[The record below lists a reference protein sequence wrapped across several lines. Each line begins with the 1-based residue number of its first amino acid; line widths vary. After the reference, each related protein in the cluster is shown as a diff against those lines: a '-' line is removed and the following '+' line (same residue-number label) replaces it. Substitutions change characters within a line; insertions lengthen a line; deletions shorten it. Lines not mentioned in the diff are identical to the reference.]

1 MKKILGLDLGTT
13 SIGWALVNE
22 AESEKE
28 TSEIL
33 KTGVRVIPYGD
44 NLKKKNPKT
53 GKLSDVSNVEDDFNS
68 GQGISPNMGRTL
80 KRGAR
85 RNLQRYKQRRKVL
98 IKLLKKANLIT
109 DDSVL
114 AEEGKDTTH
123 SLWALR
129 AQAAT
134 EEIALQDFARVLLS
148 INKKRGYKS
157 NRKAKDKGDGQAI
170 DGIEVAMKLYEN
182 KQTPGVYALNRL
194 KEGKKHLPDFYRSD
208 LYAEFDRVWEQ
219 QKTYYPTLLT
229 DELKVEL
236 TDKHKTAT
244 WAICSRPFNI
254 DGKIQ
259 KGTAAQKRLEVYEWR
274 AKGLHLQLDLE
285 QLAIVLSEINGQIS
299 GSSLHLGAISDR
311 SKQLIIDK
319 ITVGQFLYG
328 QLEKNPHT
336 RLKDQVF
343 YRQDYLDE
351 FKRIW
356 ETQAKFHPELT
367 PKLKEELRDVV
378 IFYQRRLKSQKGQLS
393 ICELEQHK
401 VQVEVDGKLKTK
413 TVGPKVCPKSS
424 PLFQEFKIW
433 QILNNLE
440 LRPKEGNDEF
450 LDSEP
455 NNGIIGNEKRWGLDL
470 ELRQQLFSRL
480 NLTDKLTSP
489 QVLKE
494 IGLNSSKWELNYKEG
509 IEGNRTNA
517 KLYEAYSN
525 ILVQAGYEP
534 LELKKWKA
542 EQITSTVKEVFDT
555 LGINTAILDFN
566 AELEGVELE
575 KQPAYLFWHLLY
587 SYEGDNSRTGDE
599 SLLKKLK
606 ANFGFDEEYGKLLAN
621 VTFQDD
627 HGNLS
632 TRAIRK
638 ILPEL
643 KKGFDYYEA
652 CDNVGY
658 NHSHSVTAEQNKNR
672 VLKDVLELLP
682 KNSLRNPIV
691 EKILN
696 QMVNVVNRIMEVYGK
711 PDEIRVELA
720 RELKYSAKEREDM
733 TKNIAAAT
741 KKHDTYREELKA
753 LYPFNSGVRITRNDI
768 IKYKLYKELSG
779 NGHHTIYTNE
789 YVPIEKLFSKEF
801 DIEHIIP
808 KARLFDDSFSNKTLS
823 VRQINLDKSNTTA
836 YDFLAEKYGEESEQF
851 KNYLA
856 RVEKL
861 FKDGG
866 ISKSKRGK
874 LLMKE
879 VDIPDGFIDRD
890 LRNTQYISKKATQ
903 MLLEIARTV
912 TPTTGKLTDRLR
924 QDWQLINVLQELN
937 WDKYEKLGL
946 TTTELNK
953 DKNPI
958 RKIKDWT
965 KRNDHRHHA
974 MDALAVAFTRPNHI
988 QYLNYLN
995 ARKDEDHKKHKNIQ
1009 QIEQKETFINEK
1021 KKRLFI
1027 PPIPLDDFR
1036 KQAKSHLENT
1046 LISFKAKNK
1055 VVTKNKNRFKKGKEY
1070 CTQLALTPRGQLHK
1084 ETVYGKQQH
1093 YVYKMEKVGSKFDE
1107 AKISL
1112 VVKKVERLA
1121 LLERLQQFDNDP
1133 KKAFGGKNALDKN
1146 PIFLDKHQSVQLDA
1160 QVKLGWLEDRFTIR
1174 KPIGPDLK
1182 IDKVTDEGVKQVLQK
1197 HLDKFNG
1204 DAKAAFSNL
1213 EENPVWMNKEK
1224 GIQLKRVTISGVSN
1238 AEPLHY
1244 KKDNKGELIL
1254 DEDGKPIATDYVQTG
1269 NNHHVAIYRDSKG
1282 KLQDKVVSFF
1292 EAVER
1297 NNQGLHVIDRSHN
1310 QDQGWQFLFTM
1321 KQNEYFVFANM
1332 ETGFNPN
1339 EVDVMDEANYSVISP
1354 NLYRV
1359 QKFSKL
1365 EYGNSSV
1372 REYVFRHHLE
1382 TQLVDR
1388 KELKETTFKNIKS
1401 LPYFEGIIKV
1411 RLNHIGQIVHV
1422 GEY

>member
-22 AESEKE
+22 AESRSEV
-28 TSEIL
+28 SEIL
-33 KTGVRVIPYGD
+33 KTGVRVIPLTTD
-44 NLKKKNPKT
+44 EESDFKK
-53 GKLSDVSNVEDDFNS
+53 GKSSSVNAD
-68 GQGISPNMGRTL
+68 RTL

-85 RNLQRYKQRRKVL
+85 RNLQRYKKRRKVL
-98 IKLLKKANLIT
+98 VELLKKAKLISN
-109 DDSVL
+109 DSVL
-114 AEEGKDTTH
+114 TEEGKKTTH

-129 AQAAT
+129 DKAAT
-134 EEIALQDFARVLLS
+134 EKITLEDFARVLLA

-157 NRKAKDKGDGQAI
+157 NRKAKDEGDGQAI
-170 DGIEVAMKLYEN
+170 DGIEVAMQLYESG
-182 KQTPGVYALNRL
+182 QTPGVYALNKL

-229 DELKVEL
+229 DELKAEL

-244 WAICSRPFNI
+244 WAICSKPFNI

-274 AKGLHLQLDLE
+274 AKALKEQIDLD

-299 GSSLHLGAISDR
+299 GSSGYLGAISDR

-336 RLKDQVF
+336 RLKNQVF

-351 FKRIW
+351 FEHIW
-356 ETQAKFHPELT
+356 ETQARFHSELT

-393 ICELEQHK
+393 ICELEQHQ

-450 LDSEP
+450 LDQMSID
-455 NNGIIGNEKRWGLDL
+455 GVSTSEKRWVLDL
-470 ELRQQLFSRL
+470 ELKQQLFNKL
-480 NLTDKLTSP
+480 NLTDKLTSS

-494 IGLNSSKWELNYKEG
+494 IGLNSKKWELNYKEG
-509 IEGNRTNA
+509 VEGNRTNA
-517 KLYEAYSN
+517 RLYDAYSK

-534 LELKKWKA
+534 LDMKKWKA
-542 EQITSTVKEVFDT
+542 ERITSTVKEVFET

-566 AELEGVELE
+566 TELEGVELE
-575 KQPAYLFWHLLY
+575 RQPAYLFWHLLY
-587 SYEGDNSRTGDE
+587 SYEGDNSRTGDDA
-599 SLLKKLK
+599 LLEKLEK
-606 ANFGFDEEYGKLLAN
+606 NFGFEKEYGKLLAN

-627 HGNLS
+627 HGSLS

-643 KKGFDYYEA
+643 KKGFDYYQA

-658 NHSHSVTAEQNKNR
+658 NHSHSVTAEENKNR
-672 VLKDVLELLP
+672 VLKDALELLP

-696 QMVNVVNRIMEVYGK
+696 QMVNVVNRIIDAYGK

-733 TKNIAAAT
+733 TKNIAKAT
-741 KKHDTYREELKA
+741 KQHDAHREELKK
-753 LYPFNSGVRITRNDI
+753 LYPFNTGVRITRNDI
-768 IKYKLYKELSG
+768 IKYKLYLELKD
-779 NGHHTIYTNE
+779 NGFKTIYTNE
-789 YVPIEKLFSKEF
+789 YIPLEKLFSKEF

-823 VRQINLDKSNTTA
+823 VRQVNLDKSNTTA
-836 YDFLAEKYGEESEQF
+836 YDFLADKYGEESKLF
-851 KNYLA
+851 KDYLA

-861 FKDGG
+861 FKAGS
-866 ISKSKRGK
+866 INRSKYKK
-874 LLMKE
+874 LLMAE
-879 VDIPDGFIDRD
+879 ADIPDGFIERD

-903 MLLEIARTV
+903 MLLEIVRTV
-912 TPTTGKLTDRLR
+912 TPTTGMVTDRLR
-924 QDWQLINVLQELN
+924 QDWQLVNVLQELN

-953 DKNPI
+953 NNKPI
-958 RKIKDWT
+958 RKINDWT

-974 MDALAVAFTRPNHI
+974 MDAIAVAFTRPSHI

-995 ARKDEDHKKHKNIQ
+995 ARRDEDHKKHKNIF

-1036 KQAKSHLENT
+1036 TQVKSHLENM
-1046 LISFKAKNK
+1046 LVSFKAKNK
-1055 VVTKNKNRFKKGKEY
+1055 VVTKNKNRIKKGKGHLTKTE
-1070 CTQLALTPRGQLHK
+1070 LTPRGQLHK
-1084 ETVYGKQQH
+1084 ETVYGKKQH
-1093 YVYKMEKVGSKFDE
+1093 YVYKLEKVGPKFDE
-1107 AKISL
+1107 AKIAT
-1112 VVKKVERLA
+1112 VVKKVERQA
-1121 LLERLQQFDNDP
+1121 LLQRLHQFNNDP
-1133 KKAFGGKNALDKN
+1133 KKAFGGKNSLEKN
-1146 PIFLDKHQSVQLDA
+1146 PIYLDEHQSVQLNTH
-1160 QVKLGWLEDRFTIR
+1160 VKVGWLEDRFTIR

-1182 IDKVTDEGVKQVLQK
+1182 IEKVTDEGVKRALQK
-1197 HLDKFNG
+1197 HLDRFNG

-1254 DEDGKPIATDYVQTG
+1254 DSDGKRIATDYVQTG
-1269 NNHHVAIYRDSKG
+1269 NNHHVAIYRDSSG
-1282 KLQDKVVSFF
+1282 KLQEKVVSFF

-1297 NNQGLHVIDRSHN
+1297 NNQRLHVIDRSHN
-1310 QDQGWQFLFTM
+1310 QDKGWEFLFTM
-1321 KQNEYFVFANM
+1321 KQNEYFVFPNE

-1339 EVDVMDEANYSVISP
+1339 EVDLLDESNYKSISP
-1354 NLYRV
+1354 NLFRV
-1359 QKFSKL
+1359 QKISTKNYF
-1365 EYGNSSV
+1365 
-1372 REYVFRHHLE
+1372 FRHHLE
-1382 TQLVDR
+1382 TTVETIPALKNVAYYPQLG
-1388 KELKETTFKNIKS
+1388 LGAIT
-1401 LPYFEGIIKV
+1401 GIVKV
-1411 RLNHIGQIVHV
+1411 RINHIGQIVHV

>member
-28 TSEIL
+28 ISEIL
-33 KTGVRVIPYGD
+33 KTGVRVIPLTTD
-44 NLKKKNPKT
+44 EETDFQK
-53 GKLSDVSNVEDDFNS
+53 GKSTSINAD
-68 GQGISPNMGRTL
+68 RTL

-85 RNLQRYKQRRKVL
+85 RNLQRYKQRRTEL
-98 IKLLKKANLIT
+98 IKLLKGANLIT

-114 AEEGKDTTH
+114 TEEGKDTTH

-157 NRKAKDKGDGQAI
+157 NRKAKDEGDGQAI

-182 KQTPGVYALNRL
+182 NQTPGVYALNRL
-194 KEGKKHLPDFYRSD
+194 NEGKKHLPDFYRSD
-208 LYAEFDRVWEQ
+208 LYTEFDRVWEQ

-229 DELKVEL
+229 DELKAEL

-244 WAICSRPFNI
+244 WAICSKPFNI

-274 AKGLHLQLDLE
+274 AKALKEQIDLE

-299 GSSLHLGAISDR
+299 GSSGYLGAISDR

-336 RLKDQVF
+336 RLKNQVF

-351 FKRIW
+351 FEHIW

-393 ICELEQHK
+393 ICELEQHQ

-450 LDSEP
+450 LEETFIQGVSAND
-455 NNGIIGNEKRWGLDL
+455 KTWVLDL
-470 ELRQQLFSRL
+470 ELKQHLFNKL
-480 NLTDKLTSP
+480 NLTDKLTST

-494 IGLNSSKWELNYKEG
+494 IGLNNKKWELNYKED

-517 KLYEAYSN
+517 KLYDAYSK

-534 LELKKWKA
+534 LDMSKWNA
-542 EQITSTVKEVFDT
+542 ERITSTVKEVFNT

-566 AELEGVELE
+566 VELEGVELE

-599 SLLKKLK
+599 ALLKRLK
-606 ANFGFDEEYGKLLAN
+606 DNFGFDEEYGKLLAN

-627 HGNLS
+627 HGSLS

-643 KKGFDYYEA
+643 KKGFDYYQA

-658 NHSHSVTAEQNKNR
+658 NHSHSVTAEENKNR
-672 VLKDVLELLP
+672 VLKDALELLP

-696 QMVNVVNRIMEVYGK
+696 QMVNVVNRIIEVYGK

-720 RELKYSAKEREDM
+720 RELKYSAKEREEM
-733 TKNIAAAT
+733 TKNIVSAT
-741 KKHDTYREELKA
+741 KLHDTYRKELKA

-768 IKYKLYKELSG
+768 IKYKLYMELAG
-779 NGHHTIYTNE
+779 NGYHTIYTNT
-789 YVPIEKLFSKEF
+789 YVPKEKLFSKEF

-808 KARLFDDSFSNKTLS
+808 QARLFDDSFSNKTLS

-836 YDFLAEKYGEESEQF
+836 YDFLAQKYGEESKQF
-851 KNYLA
+851 KDYLA

-861 FKDGG
+861 YKDGI
-866 ISKSKRGK
+866 ISKSKHTK

-879 VDIPDGFIDRD
+879 ADIPDGFIERD
-890 LRNTQYISKKATQ
+890 LRNTQYISKKATA

-912 TPTTGKLTDRLR
+912 TPTTGMVTDRLR
-924 QDWQLINVLQELN
+924 QDWQLVNVLQELN
-937 WDKYEKLGL
+937 WNKYEKLGL
-946 TTTELNK
+946 TTTEINK
-953 DKNPI
+953 DQKPI
-958 RKIKDWT
+958 KKIKDWT

-974 MDALAVAFTRPNHI
+974 MDAIAVAFTRPSHI

-995 ARKDEDHKKHKNIQ
+995 ARRDEDHKKHKNIF

-1036 KQAKSHLENT
+1036 KQAKLHLENT

-1055 VVTKNKNRFKKGKEY
+1055 VVTKNKNRIKKGTGHFTKIE
-1070 CTQLALTPRGQLHK
+1070 LTPRGQLHK
-1084 ETVYGKQQH
+1084 ETVYGKTQH
-1093 YVYKMEKVGSKFDE
+1093 YVYKTEKVGSQFDE
-1107 AKISL
+1107 AKIVT
-1112 VVKKVERLA
+1112 VVKKVEREA
-1121 LLERLQQFDNDP
+1121 LLERLHRFDNDP
-1133 KKAFGGKNALDKN
+1133 KKAFGGKNALDKS

-1160 QVKLGWLEDRFTIR
+1160 QVKVGWLEDRFTIR

-1182 IDKVTDEGVKQVLQK
+1182 IEKVTDDGVKQVLQK
-1197 HLDKFNG
+1197 HLDKFGG
-1204 DAKAAFSNL
+1204 DPKLAFSNL

-1254 DEDGKPIATDYVQTG
+1254 DTDGKRIATDYVQTG
-1269 NNHHVAIYRDSKG
+1269 NNHHVAIYSNAKG
-1282 KLQDKVVSFF
+1282 IYSDHAVSFSD
-1292 EAVER
+1292 AVKRRRLE
-1297 NNQGLHVIDRSHN
+1297 LPIVIKDTNLVWTEVVNRGIDDQDFLETLPNHN
-1310 QDQGWQFLFTM
+1310 LKLNYSL
-1321 KQNEYFVFANM
+1321 KQNEYFVLGMSTEDFNENLKHENFA
-1332 ETGFNPN
+1332 E
-1339 EVDVMDEANYSVISP
+1339 ISQY
-1354 NLYRV
+1354 LYTTWATA
-1359 QKFSKL
+1359 KNDYWFK
-1365 EYGNSSV
+1365 
-1372 REYVFRHHLE
+1372 HHLE
-1382 TQLVDR
+1382 TRNTDLKKMEGA
-1388 KELKETTFKNIKS
+1388 KEAKLYHRCGTNSFIK
-1401 LPYFEGIIKV
+1401 LNPIKV
-1411 RLNHIGQIVHV
+1411 RINHIGQIVHV